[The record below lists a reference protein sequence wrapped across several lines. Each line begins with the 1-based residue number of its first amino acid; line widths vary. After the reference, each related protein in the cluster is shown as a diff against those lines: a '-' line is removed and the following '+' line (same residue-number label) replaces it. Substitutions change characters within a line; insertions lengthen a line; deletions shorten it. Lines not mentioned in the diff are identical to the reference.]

1 MSNQIINQDS
11 SDDNENKPMSTE
23 VENIATGNKT
33 TKKRKDKALKEKT
46 DIKKESDKENTAL
59 VPNQVKGME
68 STGTETNKKVK
79 KISLL
84 TIGIIS
90 LLVFILAV
98 SVIIFSIINNN
109 DVKMKKG
116 VSIEGVDVSELTK
129 EEARKKVQ
137 TEFLDNLDDT
147 IYFQYGE
154 NLYSI
159 ALEEINVKYNLDD
172 AVEKAYEIGR
182 TGSTL
187 AKDIATLKLKKEPI
201 NITIDVNYDEIALDA
216 CIINISAKLPE
227 QVEQPSYYIED
238 GKLIITSGKVGK
250 AALNDETQEIVRN
263 ALNNKNFK
271 DVYYDIPTYDKY
283 PDEIDVDKIHS
294 EIYREVKDAYYT
306 IEPRMVYPEEVG
318 IDFAESVETVKGQ
331 IALEKK
337 YEYEVPLKYTP
348 ANITV
353 NDIGAEAFPD
363 QLATYST
370 AYVNNANRTT
380 NLRLA
385 AQKINGTVIM
395 PGETFSYNKTVGER
409 TIAAGYKNA
418 AIYENGRVV
427 DGLGGGICQVSST
440 LYNSVLYSNLEVV
453 ERHNHMFLT
462 TYTTG
467 GRDATVAYG
476 SLDFKFKNNRNYP
489 IKIAASVQNGYC
501 TVSIY
506 GLKTEDD
513 YQVEIATSKTGART
527 YQTYKKLFKNGSLI
541 DTVWVSTDSYGVHN

>member
-11 SDDNENKPMSTE
+11 SDDNENKPTSTE

-33 TKKRKDKALKEKT
+33 TKKKKDKALKEKI
-46 DIKKESDKENTAL
+46 DVKKESDKANTAL

-263 ALNNKNFK
+263 ALNSKNFK

-318 IDFAESVETVKGQ
+318 VDFAESVETVKEQ

-527 YQTYKKLFKNGSLI
+527 YQTYKKLFKNGSLV